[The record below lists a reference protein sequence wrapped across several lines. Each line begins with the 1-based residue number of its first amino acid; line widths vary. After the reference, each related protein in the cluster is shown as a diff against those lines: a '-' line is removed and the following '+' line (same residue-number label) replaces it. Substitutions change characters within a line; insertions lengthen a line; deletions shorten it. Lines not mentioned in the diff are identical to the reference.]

1 MKSKF
6 LLLTFIL
13 SFSLL
18 RLDAQSLTINRSL
31 RWTAPQEISISKF
44 SKLKLPHFQGAVY
57 LEEPAKTPW
66 FTESIP
72 LTASGESPSYTF
84 GRSQWEPISSAE
96 AELLKGVTIPSSPSV
111 NIHIVYERKK
121 PILELQLLPLRSNNG
136 VIEKLSSFELQVNIQ
151 PLSNAA
157 LRTSRSATT
166 TESVLSSGN
175 FVKVGITSSG
185 VYQIPR
191 AMLAAMGM
199 NVSINPKNLR
209 VYGNGGAMLP
219 ERNNIYYPDDLI
231 ENAIVVSGES
241 DNTFD
246 EGDYILFYAQG
257 PTVWTYDSNREL
269 FRQQRNLYADTTW
282 YFITADQGPGKR
294 ISPQA
299 QADAPVT
306 ATATTFDD
314 YAFIENDEENF
325 LHSGRRWFGN
335 RMEVITSHSFSV
347 GMTNLSSGPHKIASR
362 LANRGS
368 NASSFSV
375 SVNGQ
380 TFNQPVNASDLN
392 YLSPYVTENES
403 VFTFNGS
410 NPVINISVSKPS
422 NNSIGW
428 IDYLTLNVKRNL
440 VMDGSWMDFRNR
452 ELTGGGEVVE
462 FVMGNANSSVRIW
475 EVTNLYDI
483 REQNADIN
491 GSSLRFKV
499 NADSLREFVAVNVN
513 GSFAQPIP
521 GGPVANQNLHG
532 LAQPDMI
539 IVTPRALINQANTLA
554 NLHRN
559 FDGLDVIVA
568 EVSQIY
574 NEFSSGKQD
583 IAGIRN
589 FVRMF
594 YERAGNDPE
603 LMPQYLLMMGD
614 GTFRPKRI
622 GENGWTQLPTYE
634 SVESVNPIG
643 SYGSDDF
650 FGLLDPTEGASIH
663 SSGAGALDI
672 SIGRLPVSNPDEAN
686 AMLYKIEYYMTSQS
700 TMNDWRNRVC
710 FVADDEDSN
719 THLEQQELVSNV
731 VAQKHPVYNIDK
743 IYLDAYPQES
753 GAGGQRYPLV
763 NLEIDNEMERGV
775 LMMNYAGHGGEEGLA
790 LERVITIPD
799 IEGYSNLQNMPLFL
813 TATCEFSRFDNPDF
827 TSAGE
832 YLVINPQGGAV
843 AAFTTTRLTFSTSNQ
858 ALNRNVMDTL
868 FSKVNGSYQRMGDI
882 LRAGK
887 NKTGSSA
894 NNRSFAL
901 MGDPALMLA
910 YPRQQVFTSTVN
922 GKNPGAF
929 PDTISAL
936 ELVTITGFVSAD
948 GVNPDPTF
956 NGIVIPTVFDKPTTL
971 YTLSNDIGA
980 GGSVAVP
987 FQLQQNVIFRGPAS
1001 VVNGLFS
1008 FSFVVPQDIQLQY
1021 GFGKISYYA
1030 RKTGTL
1036 TDAHGYLNNII
1047 VGGFSTNPTTDDQG
1061 PTVQLYMNNEKFV
1074 SGGITDENPDL
1085 LAYVEDD
1092 IGINTVGTGIG
1103 HDITAVLDGNSGSP
1117 YILNDFYEPELDNF
1131 RKGKVRYPFR
1141 NLAVGPH
1148 SLTFKVWDVAN
1159 NSSTASID
1167 FVVVESEEM
1176 AINHVLNYPNPFTT
1190 NTQFFFESNQPGVP
1204 LVVEIQVFTV
1214 SGKLVKN
1221 IETVVQ
1227 TSGYR
1232 SEPIA
1237 WNGRDDYGDKI
1248 GRGVYIYRL
1257 KVTSPEGKTA
1267 EKFEKLVILN

>member
-1 MKSKF
+1 MKNRILYITLF
-6 LLLTFIL
+6 LAVQQLMIN
-13 SFSLL
+13 
-18 RLDAQSLTINRSL
+18 AQSHTISRTL
-31 RWTAPQEISISKF
+31 RWTGVKEISISKYN
-44 SKLKLPHFQGAVY
+44 KLKLPHFDGAVY
-57 LEEPAKTPW
+57 LDEPAKAPW
-66 FTESIP
+66 FSETVPVKS
-72 LTASGESPSYTF
+72 SGDSPSYTF
-84 GRSQWEPISSAE
+84 EKAQWQPLSAQE
-96 AELLKGVTIPSSPSV
+96 AELLKGISFGASPV
-111 NIHIVYERKK
+111 VRAHIIYERGK
-121 PILELQLLPLRSNNG
+121 PQLELNILPIRSNQG
-136 VIEKLSSFELQVNIQ
+136 TIEKLTSFELAVRWQATNNV
-151 PLSNAA
+151 
-157 LRTSRSATT
+157 LRKSRSSST
-166 TESVLSSGN
+166 TESVLAGGS
-175 FVKVGITSSG
+175 FVKVGVTASG

-191 AMLAAMGM
+191 AMLATMGM
-199 NVSINPKNLR
+199 NVGINPKNLR

-219 ERNNIYYPDDLI
+219 ERNNVFYPDDLI

-241 DNTFD
+241 DNSFD
-246 EGDYILFYAQG
+246 EGDYILFYAHG
-257 PTVWTYDSNREL
+257 PTVWTYDATREL
-269 FRQQRNLYADTTW
+269 FRQQRNIYSDTAW
-282 YFITADQGPGKR
+282 YFITADKGPGKR

-299 QADAPVT
+299 QSDLPVT
-306 ATATTFDD
+306 VTAATFDD

-325 LHSGRRWFGN
+325 LASGRRWFGN
-335 RMEVITSHSFSV
+335 RMEVINSHSFTVS
-347 GMTNLSSGPHKIASR
+347 MSNLASGPHKLASR

-368 NASSFSV
+368 SASNFSV

-380 TFNQPVNASDLN
+380 TFSQPVNSSDLN

-403 VFTFNGS
+403 LFNFS
-410 NPVINISVSKPS
+410 TSSSSINVSVAKPS

-428 IDYLTLNVKRNL
+428 IDYLTFNFKRNL
-440 VMDGSWMDFRNR
+440 IMDGSWMDFRNR
-452 ELTGGGEVVE
+452 ELTEQGAVIEYSL
-462 FVMGNANSSVRIW
+462 GNANSSIRIW

-483 REQNADIN
+483 REQNATLN

-499 NADSLREFVAVNVN
+499 NSDTLREFVAVNVN
-513 GSFAQPIP
+513 GSFLQPIA
-521 GGPVANQNLHG
+521 GGLVANQNLHG

-539 IVTPRALINQANTLA
+539 IVAPRALLSQANTLA

-559 FDGLDVIVA
+559 YDGLDVIVA
-568 EVSQIY
+568 EVNQIY

-594 YERAGNDPE
+594 YERAEGNTE
-603 LMPQYLLMMGD
+603 EMPRYLLMMGD

-634 SVESVNPIG
+634 SVESINPIG

-672 SIGRLPVSNPDEAN
+672 SIGRLPVSNVDEAN

-700 TMNDWRNRVC
+700 TMNDWRNRIC
-710 FVADDEDSN
+710 FVADDEDNN
-719 THLEQQELVSNV
+719 THLEQQELVSAV
-731 VAQKHPVYNIDK
+731 VAQKFPVYNIDK
-743 IYLDAYPQES
+743 VYLDAYPQES

-799 IEGYSNLQNMPLFL
+799 IEGYENLQNMPLFL

-832 YLVINPQGGAV
+832 YLVVNPQGGAI

-868 FSKVNGSYQRMGDI
+868 FSKVNGGFQRMGDI

-910 YPRQQVFTSTVN
+910 YPKQEVFTSSIN
-922 GKNPGAF
+922 GKNPAAF

-948 GVNPDPTF
+948 GVNPDASF
-956 NGIVIPTVFDKPTTL
+956 NGVVVPTVFDKPTTL
-971 YTLSNDIGA
+971 FTIGNDIGS
-980 GGSVAVP
+980 GGSAAVP
-987 FQLQQNVIFRGPAS
+987 FQLQQNIIFRGPAS
-1001 VVNGLFS
+1001 VVNGQFS
-1008 FSFVVPQDIQLQY
+1008 FSFVVPQDIQLQN

-1030 RKTGTL
+1030 RKTGSL
-1036 TDAHGYLNNII
+1036 TDAHGYLNNLL
-1047 VGGFSTNPTTDDQG
+1047 VGGFSANPTTDDEG
-1061 PTVQLYMNNEKFV
+1061 PTVRLFMNNEQFV
-1074 SGGITDENPDL
+1074 SGGITDESPTL
-1085 LAYVEDD
+1085 LAFVEDD

-1103 HDITAVLDGNSGSP
+1103 HDITAVLDGNSSNP

-1131 RKGKVRYPFR
+1131 RKGTVRYPFR
-1141 NLAVGPH
+1141 ELSVGPH
-1148 SLTFKVWDVAN
+1148 TITFKVWDVAN

-1167 FVVVESEEM
+1167 FVVVENEEM

-1204 LVVEIQVFTV
+1204 LTVEIQVFTV
-1214 SGKLVKN
+1214 SGKMVKN

-1232 SEPIA
+1232 SEPIS

-1248 GRGVYIYRL
+1248 GRGVYVYRL
-1257 KVTSPEGKTA
+1257 KVTTPDGKTA